1 VNHLTRSVL
10 ILALCLALGTARAAV
25 RAWVDSDRIGADG
38 TLQLTL
44 EHDGQTNDEPNL
56 DPLKQDFDILST
68 SRGSSIQIVNGSV
81 SARVRVQIAL
91 SPKHGGEIQVPAI
104 DWGGEQSAPLTVK
117 FGAAPNGANGANSGA
132 APASKNKV
140 FLQTTVDTKQ
150 PYVQAGVQLTVKI
163 YAGVALFHASLDLPA
178 NSDVLVQQIGSDK
191 NTVEIKDGQ
200 RFQVVERHYEI
211 FPQHSGA
218 ITLPAPQL
226 DAQIPVEEPSDPFS
240 DRLRGFFSDSLLG
253 NVMTSLKPI
262 RIHGDAIAMNVL
274 PRPDGSGDYWLPS
287 RDVTLQ
293 GDWQPNDLKGKVGD
307 PMTLSLHLKA
317 QGLTAAQLP
326 DLGTLLNLP
335 AGIKAYPDQPK
346 LNNETHGDTLIGSRD
361 QSIALIADQAGDFV
375 IPPLTIHWWDTDSRQ
390 AREVS
395 LPGKTLTIAP
405 NGARSAAENTAAG
418 KLAGS
423 DVAANPAATSS
434 ATATAPATVS
444 SNRNWMWVS
453 IVFGVLWIAT
463 LLGWYLTSRRTL
475 PARHARTS
483 AIPDESGAS
492 VSLARTSFQQACRRN
507 DARAARTNLIR
518 WLNAA
523 RPGAPSTGLRP
534 LFVKGTDPNL
544 TQLLVDLD
552 RACFAGGAWE
562 GAALLEALEQ
572 LPKPPVRERGRSAAL
587 ASLYP

>member
-1 VNHLTRSVL
+1 MRSALFLVL
-10 ILALCLALGTARAAV
+10 WLALGSAQAAV
-25 RAWVDSDRIGADG
+25 RAWVDSDRIAADG

-44 EHDGQTNDEPNL
+44 EHDGQTNDDPNL
-56 DPLKQDFDILST
+56 EPLKQDFDILTT

-91 SPKHGGEIQVPAI
+91 SPKHGGEIQIPAI

-117 FGAAPNGANGANSGA
+117 FGAASNGPNGTHPGA

-140 FLQTTVDTKQ
+140 YLETTVDTKQ
-150 PYVQAGVQLTVKI
+150 PYVQAGVQMTVKI

-200 RFQVVERHYEI
+200 RYQVVERHYVI

-218 ITLPAPQL
+218 ITLPAPTL
-226 DAQIPVEEPSDPFS
+226 DGQIPVEEPTDPYS
-240 DRLRGFFSDSLLG
+240 DRARGFFSDSLLG

-262 RIHGDAIAMNVL
+262 RIHGDAIALNVL
-274 PRPDGSGDYWLPS
+274 ARPDGAGDYWLPA

-293 GDWQPNDLKGKVGD
+293 GDWQPSDSKGKVGD
-307 PMTLSLHLKA
+307 PITLSLHLKA

-326 DLGTLLNLP
+326 DFGTLLDLP

-346 LNNETHGDTLIGSRD
+346 LNNETHGDALVGSRD
-361 QSIALIADQAGDFV
+361 QSIALIADQPGQFV

-390 AREVS
+390 EREVS
-395 LPGKTLTIAP
+395 LPGKTLVVAP
-405 NGARSAAENTAAG
+405 SGARSSAQGAAAG
-418 KLAGS
+418 TGAGNATSS
-423 DVAANPAATSS
+423 DVAGNPAATS
-434 ATATAPATVS
+434 AGAAAPAQAGKD
-444 SNRNWMWVS
+444 RRWLWVS
-453 IVFGVLWIAT
+453 IALGVLWIAT
-463 LLGWYLTSRRTL
+463 LLAWYRTSRRL
-475 PARHARTS
+475 PKARQSGTS
-483 AIPDESGAS
+483 GAPDEAGTS

-523 RPGAPSTGLRP
+523 RPGTPSTGLRA
-534 LFVKGTDPNL
+534 LFVKGSDRGL

-552 RACFAGGAWE
+552 RACFAGGAWD
-562 GAALLEALEQ
+562 GAALLAALDE
-572 LPKPPVRERGRSAAL
+572 LPKPAPRSRERSATL